1 MDVEFMAKGDKVLSQ
16 YNKIIS
22 KQYQSERNKVIING
36 VNSRL
41 LKMYSSVALN
51 SNAPSTVLD
60 IGCGS
65 GEMLKKFSEEF
76 PNAEL
81 YGIDGSE
88 KMLQL
93 AKAELDFN
101 VIQADFTQGLK
112 QLLKMNKKFD
122 CIIISFVCAYVD
134 VSDLLSLV
142 KQLLAPQGKILFA
155 STALSTGFPQMWRY
169 FSKDLKQSI
178 NPIRRMI
185 SRKFMR
191 LFSSVTVPGSP
202 ESIQKYFLA
211 NNLQCLCVAQYR
223 NKLVFESKSD
233 ILKFFF
239 NSGWSENSVFPLWM
253 QRIVS
258 CMVYLGLI
266 RPPYKDFFV
275 AELYIASDV

>member
-1 MDVEFMAKGDKVLSQ
+1 MDVEFMAKDDKVLGQ

-22 KQYQSERNKVIING
+22 KQYQSARNQTIING
-36 VNSRL
+36 VNSSL
-41 LKMYSSVALN
+41 LKMYSPVVLDH
-51 SNAPSTVLD
+51 NAPITVLD

-65 GEMLKKFSEEF
+65 GDMLKAFSEEF

-93 AKAELDFN
+93 AQAQLDFN

-134 VSDLLSLV
+134 VSDLLSLA

-211 NNLQCLCVAQYR
+211 NNLQCLRMAQYR
-223 NKLVFESKSD
+223 YELVFESQSD
-233 ILKFFF
+233 VLSFFL
-239 NSGWSENSVFPLWM
+239 NSSWMANSVFPLSL
-253 QRIVS
+253 QRLLSCIVYS
-258 CMVYLGLI
+258 GLI
-266 RPPYKDFFV
+266 KLPRKDFFV
-275 AELYIASDV
+275 AELCMVSHV